1 MDQSSEHEQRFS
13 LLLSQMDT
21 DMRKQA
27 ASVAETIRPSFTA
40 LEDGR
45 NAMDQNIEAI
55 LQNREQTHGLYSV
68 QSATSQRLKSLIWTS
83 PNYQT
88 MPDHMREGLEMIQHK
103 VARIVSGNAYERDH
117 WVDIMGYA
125 ALVLRELDQVQQM
138 TGGENV

>member
-1 MDQSSEHEQRFS
+1 MDQSSEREQRFS

-27 ASVAETIRPSFTA
+27 ASVAETIRPSYTA

-45 NAMDQNIEAI
+45 NEMDQNIEAI
-55 LQNREQTHGLYSV
+55 LQNREQTHGSYSV
-68 QSATSQRLKSLIWTS
+68 QSSTSQRLKDHIRMSLNWDDL
-83 PNYQT
+83 PY
-88 MPDHMREGLEMIQHK
+88 DMREALEMIEQK
-103 VARIVSGNAYERDH
+103 IARIVSGNAYERDH
-117 WVDIMGYA
+117 WIDIMGYA